1 MNLYYGVKYEHLG
14 YHVDYHVGNKYYGSI
29 KIEKPDREVVGY
41 CGKKEHIAEETIKFK
56 NKKITKGMKYHT
68 YLYPLCGRSNIKI

>member
-14 YHVDYHVGNKYYGSI
+14 YHVDYHVNGKYYGSI
-29 KIEKPDREVVGY
+29 KIEKPDREVIGY
-41 CGKKEHIAEETIKFK
+41 CGKKHHIADETIIFK
-56 NKKITKGMKYHT
+56 NKKITKGMEYYT